1 MNAKLTLIDIDG
13 LRRLIVGDRILSKL
27 SEKIGSQR
35 QYISKLLNGYFPMKL
50 EMLNR
55 IIVSL
60 NQDFGMDV
68 SSFDFLKK
76 ATLEE
81 VEAIEK
87 QYETQRAKWREEK
100 EA

>member
-1 MNAKLTLIDIDG
+1 MNAKLTLINIDG

-60 NQDFGMDV
+60 NQDFGMEV
-68 SSFDFLKK
+68 SAFDFLKK
-76 ATLEE
+76 ATQEE
-81 VEAIEK
+81 VEALEK
-87 QYETQRAKWREEK
+87 QYEAQRAKWRK
-100 EA
+100 DKQA